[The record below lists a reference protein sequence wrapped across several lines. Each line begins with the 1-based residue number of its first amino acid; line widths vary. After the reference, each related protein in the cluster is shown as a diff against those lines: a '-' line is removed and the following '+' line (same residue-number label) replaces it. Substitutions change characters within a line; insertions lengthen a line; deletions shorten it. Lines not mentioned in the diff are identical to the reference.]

1 MLELTVREPTRW
13 AGPIDPEVSADPG
26 VGHLVFHAPRL
37 DQERFLNLYA
47 EEILAR
53 LRRLGGTP
61 ATPPD

>member
-1 MLELTVREPTRW
+1 
-13 AGPIDPEVSADPG
+13 